1 MALVKGQCV
10 SKIHRDRRF
19 EDYRSL
25 KQYYRNSNCEEFI
38 VRGYNTSTATAAE
51 LKPDGTQA
59 LTALGAE
66 ALGYIKS
73 EADLASLDGDSVYV
87 TYLDD
92 DGVVYGPYESFLDA
106 ATSTDTEVP
115 IGNEGVQDVVA
126 AVDGTSVTIT
136 ALNPGDTTSYV
147 GKYMVVY
154 AGDQK
159 GTASLISAHTA
170 DNPTVLTVADSQ
182 NANLAGDSISV
193 QTYDTT
199 NFYRLRK
206 MTCETEAPTDNR
218 ILLVDDDGDVFYGQL
233 SDGSTEAAVIRYFA
247 PAITTGQNSKYYLGY
262 IKAFA
267 MNHALTGD
275 DEELGYEVKVTYTP
289 KQMDTNVPVADETLI
304 IPFNAE
310 LKIDLCLELQP
321 ATDCI
326 IYISKKLDANHENVY
341 LEYCFL
347 EVDRLSN

>member
-1 MALVKGQCV
+1 MALVKGTCI

-25 KQYYRNSNCEEFI
+25 KQYFRNNSCEEFI

-51 LKPDGTQA
+51 LKPDNVQA

-66 ALGYIKS
+66 ALGYVKS
-73 EADLASLDGDSVYV
+73 EADLAALDGDSVYV

-92 DGVVYGPYESFLDA
+92 DGVVIGPIESKLDA

-126 AVDGTSVTIT
+126 AVDGTSVTTT

-154 AGDQK
+154 SGEQK
-159 GTASLISAHTA
+159 GTASLITAHTD

-182 NANLAGDSISV
+182 NGNLAGDSISI

-218 ILLVDDDGDVFYGQL
+218 ILLVDDDGDVFYGQI
-233 SDGSTEAAVIRYFA
+233 SDESTEAAVIRYFV
-247 PAITTGQNSKYYLGY
+247 PAATTGKNSKYFLGY
-262 IKAFA
+262 IKAQA
-267 MNHALTGD
+267 MTHALTGD
-275 DEELGYEVKVTYTP
+275 DEELGYEIKITYTP
-289 KQMDTNVPVADETLI
+289 KAEDSNVPAADETLI
-304 IPFNAE
+304 ISFNSE
-310 LKIDLCLELQP
+310 LKIDLCLELEP
-321 ATDCI
+321 ATDVI
-326 IYISKKLDANHENVY
+326 IYLSKKLDANHEYVY
-341 LEYCFL
+341 LEYCML
-347 EVDRLSN
+347 EVDR